1 MAIIYVARSK
11 AATKWGADVGLGKTL
26 FLIGCADDAEAALAL
41 LKDGPLGETDW
52 ELVQTAD
59 AGELDEAAVIAR
71 LAKREK
77 QVDPKFVDFHLPHR
91 GVLQASPS
99 GAFYV
104 GGQTSSR
111 ASFHSSEVGG
121 SALPNFDPSK
131 WAYRVVSS
139 AFLT

>member
-77 QVDPKFVDFHLPHR
+77 QVDPNFYPRLRGRQGLFKVKPENVENHLMMK
-91 GVLQASPS
+91 
-99 GAFYV
+99 
-104 GGQTSSR
+104 T
-111 ASFHSSEVGG
+111 
-121 SALPNFDPSK
+121 ALEGFEPKNIKIKPADIA
-131 WAYRVVSS
+131 AYLIHNALR
-139 AFLT
+139 